1 MDFNFV
7 TPGITVFIYFIA
19 EILKKLVLKT
29 NHQKRWLPFICAM
42 IGIVMAITI
51 YFVYPKGSMAT
62 NVIEAFATGALSG
75 FAATGFNQ
83 LFKQFSRYSAAA
95 VFPEDMQQP
104 CHPGMPCNTHTHM
117 NNNPDVIGNTINNN
131 TTINNTTITYGNED
145 EPQEDT
151 INTEEPKEEEPQ
163 E

>member
-51 YFVYPKGSMAT
+51 YFVYPKGSIAT
-62 NVIEAFATGALSG
+62 NVIEAFTTGALSG

-95 VFPEDMQQP
+95 IFPEDVP
-104 CHPGMPCNTHTHM
+104 INNCGPVPCNNPMH
-117 NNNPDVIGNTINNN
+117 NNGTDVVGNTINNN

-145 EPQEDT
+145 EPQE
-151 INTEEPKEEEPQ
+151 
-163 E
+163 

>member
-95 VFPEDMQQP
+95 IFPEDVP
-104 CHPGMPCNTHTHM
+104 VNNYGPIPCNNPMH
-117 NNNPDVIGNTINNN
+117 NNGTDVVGNTINNN

-145 EPQEDT
+145 EPQE
-151 INTEEPKEEEPQ
+151 
-163 E
+163 